1 MFQVET
7 IVDNLPT
14 INNMT
19 LDEILECVYREID
32 EAEMMD
38 VEYEST
44 IFVKGIVHI
53 NERMLKQQVPDHV
66 KAVLNNSDLQSGL
79 IHLMDDYDQL
89 VVTIKLDNLS
99 LQTAIDY
106 TKGE

>member
-7 IVDNLPT
+7 IIDNLST
-14 INNMT
+14 IINMT

-32 EAEMMD
+32 EAEMMG

-44 IFVKGIVHI
+44 IFVKGIVHV
-53 NERMLKQQVPDHV
+53 NKNLLTQQVPDHV
-66 KAVLNNSDLQSGL
+66 KAVLNNSDLRSRL

-89 VVTIKLDNLS
+89 VVTIKLDGLS
-99 LQTAIDY
+99 LQEAINY
-106 TKGE
+106 GKGE